1 MQTSSK
7 SEPLAM
13 APKTTK
19 PYQRCL
25 VMAGGGFRFGYYLGI
40 HAALEQ
46 QGRTPDLLLA
56 SCGGAL
62 AAAIIQALP
71 DAQSR
76 LAYLA
81 SETMYQH
88 LQQIAPGP
96 GARLSSILLQAGLRR
111 FSRQQCSRIP
121 DLFSQ
126 YLFELP
132 DELPHPKIGNSAD
145 FRHSLHPAN
154 APSIAIIGAE
164 LLFSP
169 QHAGQLRN
177 QQALFQQVLFAANT
191 EAVAAAIAHV
201 QAPLSSNNTVILP
214 KIAVQAEVPLGVML
228 RIAISDMFYFR
239 PACYQERCYL
249 GGAIDLMPLEIAK
262 ALALEVIAERKAS
275 YDFLLASPAI
285 AKVFGVDP
293 NQRLVQAM
301 AHTDVSWLDTRDMR
315 QQLPQGIVQKSLDW
329 RQNLLKLS
337 AAPSYA
343 AYRDLVLQQ
352 WQYGFTCASKY

>member
-7 SEPLAM
+7 LEPLAI

-71 DAQSR
+71 DAASR
-76 LAYLA
+76 LEYLA

-88 LQQIAPGP
+88 WQQVAPGP
-96 GARLSSILLQAGLRR
+96 GARLISVLRQACQRR
-111 FSRQQCSRIP
+111 FSRQACRRIP
-121 DLFSQ
+121 DLFSD

-132 DELPHPKIGNSAD
+132 EALPHPKVEISSATG
-145 FRHSLHPAN
+145 SS
-154 APSIAIIGAE
+154 PSVAIIGAE

-191 EAVAAAIAHV
+191 EAVAGAIAHL

-214 KIAVQAEVPLGVML
+214 TIAVQAEVPLGVML
-228 RIAISDMFYFR
+228 RIAVSDMFYFR
-239 PACYQERCYL
+239 PACYQNRYFL

-262 ALALEVIAERKAS
+262 ALAFEVIAERKAA
-275 YDFLLASPAI
+275 YDVSLASPAI

-293 NQRLVQAM
+293 NQRLAQAM
-301 AHTDVSWLDTRDMR
+301 AHTDVNWLDTRDMR
-315 QQLPQGIVQKSLDW
+315 QQLPQGIVHKSLNW

-343 AYRDLVLQQ
+343 AYRDVVLKQ
-352 WQYGFTCASKY
+352 WQYGFACASKY

>member
-7 SEPLAM
+7 LEPLAI

-76 LAYLA
+76 FEYLA

-88 LQQIAPGP
+88 WQQIAPGP
-96 GARLSSILLQAGLRR
+96 GARLSSVLRQACQRR
-111 FSRQQCSRIP
+111 FSRQQCTRIP
-121 DLFSQ
+121 DLFSD

-132 DELPHPKIGNSAD
+132 EALPHPKVGISSTTGS
-145 FRHSLHPAN
+145 S
-154 APSIAIIGAE
+154 PSVAIIGAE

-169 QHAGQLRN
+169 QQAGQLRN

-191 EAVAAAIAHV
+191 AVVAGAIAHL

-214 KIAVQAEVPLGVML
+214 TIAVQAEVPLGVML
-228 RIAISDMFYFR
+228 RIAVSDMFYFR
-239 PACYQERCYL
+239 PACYQDRYFL

-262 ALALEVIAERKAS
+262 ALAFEVIAERKAA
-275 YDFLLASPAI
+275 YDFSLASPAI

-293 NQRLVQAM
+293 NQRLAQAM
-301 AHTDVSWLDTRDMR
+301 AYTDVSWLDTRDMR

-329 RQNLLKLS
+329 RKNLLKLS

-343 AYRDLVLQQ
+343 AYRDVVLKQ
-352 WQYGFTCASKY
+352 WQYGFACASK

>member
-76 LAYLA
+76 LEYLA

-88 LQQIAPGP
+88 WQQVAPGP
-96 GARLSSILLQAGLRR
+96 GARLSSVLLHACQRR
-111 FSRQQCSRIP
+111 FSRQDCTRIP
-121 DLFSQ
+121 DLFSD

-132 DELPHPKIGNSAD
+132 EALPHPNLAISSATA
-145 FRHSLHPAN
+145 SS
-154 APSIAIIGAE
+154 PSVAIIGAE

-169 QHAGQLRN
+169 QQAGQLRN

-191 EAVAAAIAHV
+191 EAAAIAHL

-214 KIAVQAEVPLGVML
+214 TLAVQAEVPLGVML
-228 RIAISDMFYFR
+228 RIAVSDMFYFR
-239 PACYQERCYL
+239 PACYQGRYFL

-262 ALALEVIAERKAS
+262 ALAFEVIAERKAA
-275 YDFLLASPAI
+275 YDFSLASPAI

-315 QQLPQGIVQKSLDW
+315 QQLPQGIVHKSLNW

-343 AYRDLVLQQ
+343 AYRDVVLKQ
-352 WQYGFTCASKY
+352 WQYGFACASKD

>member
-1 MQTSSK
+1 MQISSK
-7 SEPLAM
+7 LEPLAM
-13 APKTTK
+13 TPKTTK

-62 AAAIIQALP
+62 AAAIIQTLP
-71 DAQSR
+71 DAESR

-88 LQQIAPGP
+88 WQQIAPGP
-96 GARLSSILLQAGLRR
+96 GARLSSVLLQAGLRR
-111 FSRQQCSRIP
+111 LSRQQCRRIP

-132 DELPHPKIGNSAD
+132 EELPHPKVGLSPVNG
-145 FRHSLHPAN
+145 RT
-154 APSIAIIGAE
+154 PSVAIIGAE
-164 LLFSP
+164 LLFAP
-169 QHAGQLRN
+169 HQAGQLRK
-177 QQALFQQVLFAANT
+177 QQALFQQVLFAENA
-191 EAVAAAIAHV
+191 EAVTAAIAHL
-201 QAPLSSNNTVILP
+201 QAPLSSNNTAILP
-214 KIAVQAEVPLGVML
+214 TIAVQAKVPLAVML

-239 PACYQERCYL
+239 PACYQGRYFL

-262 ALALEVIAERKAS
+262 ALAFEVIAERKAA
-275 YDFLLASPAI
+275 YDFSLASPAI

-293 NQRLVQAM
+293 NQRLAQAM
-301 AHTDVSWLDTRDMR
+301 AHPDVSWLDTRDMR
-315 QQLPQGIVQKSLDW
+315 QQLPQGIVHKSLDW

-343 AYRDLVLQQ
+343 AYRDLVRQQ
-352 WQYGFTCASKY
+352 WQYGFACASKN